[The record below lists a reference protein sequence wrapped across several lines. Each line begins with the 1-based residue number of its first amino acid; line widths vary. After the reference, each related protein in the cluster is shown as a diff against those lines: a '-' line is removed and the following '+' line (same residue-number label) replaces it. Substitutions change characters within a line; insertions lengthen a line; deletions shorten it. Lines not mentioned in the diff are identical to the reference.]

1 MLGGMQTLCKYVRI
15 ACLCVE
21 LLLQS
26 EAGEEFLKQ
35 HGLVRKVAELFRD
48 ELDGVPP
55 PLPSSSTG
63 FHPTHSH
70 PLQKSSARILAEDR
84 VVELMA
90 REYFTFLGTL
100 S

>member
-1 MLGGMQTLCKYVRI
+1 VLTLPGGPQTFCKYVRI

-48 ELDGVPP
+48 ELDGVPS
-55 PLPSSSTG
+55 PLSSLHRPLRIDWPRAST
-63 FHPTHSH
+63 
-70 PLQKSSARILAEDR
+70 
-84 VVELMA
+84 
-90 REYFTFLGTL
+90 
-100 S
+100 

>member
-55 PLPSSSTG
+55 PLSPSSSGLDPTPSHLPCRNRRLASSQKTG
-63 FHPTHSH
+63 W
-70 PLQKSSARILAEDR
+70 SS
-84 VVELMA
+84 
-90 REYFTFLGTL
+90 
-100 S
+100 

>member
-1 MLGGMQTLCKYVRI
+1 MQTLCKYVRI

-55 PLPSSSTG
+55 PLSYS
-63 FHPTHSH
+63 
-70 PLQKSSARILAEDR
+70 PLRIDR
-84 VVELMA
+84 PCEP
-90 REYFTFLGTL
+90 
-100 S
+100 